1 MRRLLNESID
11 TEDNYLCECTHP
23 QSFGKY
29 CEYLLPMEATFPE
42 TMLWEIMMRR
52 NNLWEMQKYSD
63 IVCYT
68 TLICDYGLLCLD
80 WRDICDG
87 VQQCMFGYDEENCD
101 TLEFNECEDDE
112 YRCMNGIC
120 IPEEYFLD
128 GTYDCLDLTDE
139 KEQFN
144 DTKCIF
150 HPVSYE
156 CDDRICL
163 RSYWSCGDGQ
173 CVQHERD
180 IFPYVECKSFREY
193 YHMCE
198 LFDDQSLWTLPN
210 GKCYESSEYEE
221 VLENHRTDSEECV
234 YFIKCALSR
243 GGEKNCP
250 CGGDLS
256 CIDELENP
264 CSFIMQYPNGVVM
277 ARYTFYYHPITRD
290 WSEKMPD
297 VIVVNES
304 TKCLGYMA
312 HRQEI
317 LRYPSSH
324 NLNHLRVPPCASILN
339 IFSSVVNDDDRFCYN
354 NSQTFN
360 NRSYNF
366 IDVCIR
372 SKDCISA
379 YRIQDGYSDC
389 SNNEDEYQYRQFS
402 NSCSNIRRHRFQCSD
417 EQPSC
422 LPVQKLGDGR
432 HDCEDESDERLIEKG
447 IALSE
452 LKCNSESQ
460 KDCEFIRRYV
470 DESGKLGTKNSS
482 DRQLQLTK
490 TPFRALCDTFWNW
503 NSAKD
508 EDIELCQTWWRCA
521 ENQWQCHSG
530 QCINLE
536 WVLDEEWD
544 CVDASD
550 EQGLLFYM
558 DDLTARNLA
567 FVNLGKL
574 VEKFNTLYKSQPFWN
589 LCNLTVEYPCF
600 RANVLDPLNITQ
612 NRPCIDLYRIGDG
625 YIDCAGAIDERNN
638 RRYYL
643 LSYMLGYCF
652 ECSSAAECIPYWPQC
667 SGQCDD
673 NRVQCYGY
681 KQSINCSGKLDFMCL
696 NGECMRNGWCDMHL
710 DCSHGEDELLC
721 IDRKR
726 LVPIPF
732 YQNYRLN
739 KELSIKTT
747 KQKLRLPQFPINTN
761 MDKTTN
767 KSNLIIKNRLLAIHF
782 SSQVN
787 PSIPYYC
794 NRGVGVYLYNGQ
806 IACFCPPQ
814 YYGDKCQF
822 HNDRLIFQFYL
833 NLSQSIYAQT
843 THSNTMLKLLVIF
856 LNENQPL
863 MTESFQIQLKD
874 AINFP
879 RKNLI
884 HLLYSRSNVSLY
896 HKRTRYFNRSDILNQ
911 HPYSVRI
918 EVYELSSFEKARL
931 VAVWLYPV
939 HFDFLPSFRLV
950 KVLHLI
956 KPDTTTNPCHS
967 NPCNPYQECHQ
978 ILNQN
983 ATYICL
989 CRPNYKGHNCSILDK
1004 MCEQDFCSCKSLC
1017 KPNYR
1022 GLLSSNEQPY
1032 CLCSLYEIGYRC
1044 DLMYDKCHSNPCRN
1058 HGTCLSTT
1066 KPQEFICLCDEYHYG
1081 YRCQL
1086 EKRAIRL
1093 YITRNPPHQATAVQY
1108 FDINFVSLDLLLVHQ
1123 RVDVH
1128 LPNFLHYL
1136 FGEQITTKLIVVKLY
1151 SNMQSNIYLISI
1163 RIDGESINGTTEV
1176 SEKTHCPHVQTLFP
1190 TKAEINPFK
1199 YHYLCIQNSSLF
1211 CFIDESYLCICAE
1224 NHNRTECFGYDHSL
1238 DQCSSCLAGGLC
1250 LKEDHM
1256 RAKFLC
1262 LCPQCYYGSS
1272 CQFNIEGISFTL
1284 DLLISQVNLTI
1295 QIMYFIFALLIFI
1308 IGCITNYAGM
1318 VTFKRPKL
1326 RKSSIGIYILLV
1338 LIINQY
1344 SLFSLIM
1351 KLFIIL
1357 FHSLMNDISCKIT
1370 SYMLSVS
1377 IRCSFWLTS
1386 LIAIERVSYLLF
1398 PFAIVLK
1405 KSSVARIISL
1415 ATLLI
1420 VGIMHIHE
1428 LIFYMKLTDQNE
1440 RTLCVIDFPIRIRT
1454 YDRITVLFHY
1464 LIPFC
1469 IQILS
1474 ITILLILA
1482 ARNRSRIGNSR
1493 DTFIEYLK
1501 RQFRRQKELY
1511 IPPSVIVLSG
1521 LPQVIFSFSFACRE
1535 LVTWQ
1540 QHVLLIAYF
1549 LSFAP
1554 QLLGFIIYVLPST
1567 NYMKEFQTTKLS
1579 KIRIFQWV
1587 LWKKKTRTSK

>member
-1 MRRLLNESID
+1 
-11 TEDNYLCECTHP
+11 
-23 QSFGKY
+23 
-29 CEYLLPMEATFPE
+29 MEATFPE

-210 GKCYESSEYEE
+210 GKCYESS
-221 VLENHRTDSEECV
+221 D
-234 YFIKCALSR
+234 
-243 GGEKNCP
+243 
-250 CGGDLS
+250 
-256 CIDELENP
+256 
-264 CSFIMQYPNGVVM
+264 
-277 ARYTFYYHPITRD
+277 
-290 WSEKMPD
+290 
-297 VIVVNES
+297 
-304 TKCLGYMA
+304 
-312 HRQEI
+312 
-317 LRYPSSH
+317 
-324 NLNHLRVPPCASILN
+324 
-339 IFSSVVNDDDRFCYN
+339 
-354 NSQTFN
+354 
-360 NRSYNF
+360 
-366 IDVCIR
+366 
-372 SKDCISA
+372 
-379 YRIQDGYSDC
+379 
-389 SNNEDEYQYRQFS
+389 
-402 NSCSNIRRHRFQCSD
+402 
-417 EQPSC
+417 
-422 LPVQKLGDGR
+422 
-432 HDCEDESDERLIEKG
+432 
-447 IALSE
+447 
-452 LKCNSESQ
+452 
-460 KDCEFIRRYV
+460 
-470 DESGKLGTKNSS
+470 S

-638 RRYYL
+638 R
-643 LSYMLGYCF
+643 
-652 ECSSAAECIPYWPQC
+652 
-667 SGQCDD
+667 
-673 NRVQCYGY
+673 
-681 KQSINCSGKLDFMCL
+681 
-696 NGECMRNGWCDMHL
+696 
-710 DCSHGEDELLC
+710 
-721 IDRKR
+721 
-726 LVPIPF
+726 
-732 YQNYRLN
+732 
-739 KELSIKTT
+739 
-747 KQKLRLPQFPINTN
+747 
-761 MDKTTN
+761 
-767 KSNLIIKNRLLAIHF
+767 
-782 SSQVN
+782 SQVN

-1004 MCEQDFCSCKSLC
+1004 MCEQDFCS
-1017 KPNYR
+1017 
-1022 GLLSSNEQPY
+1022 
-1032 CLCSLYEIGYRC
+1032 
-1044 DLMYDKCHSNPCRN
+1044 
-1058 HGTCLSTT
+1058 
-1066 KPQEFICLCDEYHYG
+1066 F
-1081 YRCQL
+1081 
-1086 EKRAIRL
+1086 
-1093 YITRNPPHQATAVQY
+1093 
-1108 FDINFVSLDLLLVHQ
+1108 HQ

-1190 TKAEINPFK
+1190 TKA
-1199 YHYLCIQNSSLF
+1199 
-1211 CFIDESYLCICAE
+1211 DESYLCICAE

-1272 CQFNIEGISFTL
+1272 CQFNIE
-1284 DLLISQVNLTI
+1284 
-1295 QIMYFIFALLIFI
+1295 
-1308 IGCITNYAGM
+1308 
-1318 VTFKRPKL
+1318 
-1326 RKSSIGIYILLV
+1326 
-1338 LIINQY
+1338 
-1344 SLFSLIM
+1344 
-1351 KLFIIL
+1351 
-1357 FHSLMNDISCKIT
+1357 
-1370 SYMLSVS
+1370 
-1377 IRCSFWLTS
+1377 
-1386 LIAIERVSYLLF
+1386 
-1398 PFAIVLK
+1398 
-1405 KSSVARIISL
+1405 
-1415 ATLLI
+1415 
-1420 VGIMHIHE
+1420 
-1428 LIFYMKLTDQNE
+1428 
-1440 RTLCVIDFPIRIRT
+1440 
-1454 YDRITVLFHY
+1454 
-1464 LIPFC
+1464 
-1469 IQILS
+1469 
-1474 ITILLILA
+1474 
-1482 ARNRSRIGNSR
+1482 
-1493 DTFIEYLK
+1493 
-1501 RQFRRQKELY
+1501 
-1511 IPPSVIVLSG
+1511 
-1521 LPQVIFSFSFACRE
+1521 
-1535 LVTWQ
+1535 
-1540 QHVLLIAYF
+1540 
-1549 LSFAP
+1549 
-1554 QLLGFIIYVLPST
+1554 
-1567 NYMKEFQTTKLS
+1567 
-1579 KIRIFQWV
+1579 
-1587 LWKKKTRTSK
+1587 

>member
-1 MRRLLNESID
+1 
-11 TEDNYLCECTHP
+11 
-23 QSFGKY
+23 
-29 CEYLLPMEATFPE
+29 MEATFPE

-210 GKCYESSEYEE
+210 GKCYESS
-221 VLENHRTDSEECV
+221 D
-234 YFIKCALSR
+234 
-243 GGEKNCP
+243 
-250 CGGDLS
+250 
-256 CIDELENP
+256 
-264 CSFIMQYPNGVVM
+264 
-277 ARYTFYYHPITRD
+277 
-290 WSEKMPD
+290 
-297 VIVVNES
+297 
-304 TKCLGYMA
+304 
-312 HRQEI
+312 
-317 LRYPSSH
+317 
-324 NLNHLRVPPCASILN
+324 
-339 IFSSVVNDDDRFCYN
+339 
-354 NSQTFN
+354 
-360 NRSYNF
+360 
-366 IDVCIR
+366 
-372 SKDCISA
+372 
-379 YRIQDGYSDC
+379 
-389 SNNEDEYQYRQFS
+389 
-402 NSCSNIRRHRFQCSD
+402 
-417 EQPSC
+417 
-422 LPVQKLGDGR
+422 
-432 HDCEDESDERLIEKG
+432 
-447 IALSE
+447 
-452 LKCNSESQ
+452 
-460 KDCEFIRRYV
+460 
-470 DESGKLGTKNSS
+470 
-482 DRQLQLTK
+482 
-490 TPFRALCDTFWNW
+490 
-503 NSAKD
+503 
-508 EDIELCQTWWRCA
+508 
-521 ENQWQCHSG
+521 
-530 QCINLE
+530 
-536 WVLDEEWD
+536 
-544 CVDASD
+544 
-550 EQGLLFYM
+550 
-558 DDLTARNLA
+558 
-567 FVNLGKL
+567 
-574 VEKFNTLYKSQPFWN
+574 
-589 LCNLTVEYPCF
+589 
-600 RANVLDPLNITQ
+600 
-612 NRPCIDLYRIGDG
+612 
-625 YIDCAGAIDERNN
+625 
-638 RRYYL
+638 
-643 LSYMLGYCF
+643 
-652 ECSSAAECIPYWPQC
+652 
-667 SGQCDD
+667 
-673 NRVQCYGY
+673 
-681 KQSINCSGKLDFMCL
+681 
-696 NGECMRNGWCDMHL
+696 
-710 DCSHGEDELLC
+710 
-721 IDRKR
+721 
-726 LVPIPF
+726 
-732 YQNYRLN
+732 
-739 KELSIKTT
+739 
-747 KQKLRLPQFPINTN
+747 
-761 MDKTTN
+761 
-767 KSNLIIKNRLLAIHF
+767 
-782 SSQVN
+782 QVN

-1004 MCEQDFCSCKSLC
+1004 MCEQDFCS
-1017 KPNYR
+1017 
-1022 GLLSSNEQPY
+1022 
-1032 CLCSLYEIGYRC
+1032 
-1044 DLMYDKCHSNPCRN
+1044 
-1058 HGTCLSTT
+1058 
-1066 KPQEFICLCDEYHYG
+1066 F
-1081 YRCQL
+1081 
-1086 EKRAIRL
+1086 
-1093 YITRNPPHQATAVQY
+1093 
-1108 FDINFVSLDLLLVHQ
+1108 HQ

-1190 TKAEINPFK
+1190 TKA
-1199 YHYLCIQNSSLF
+1199 
-1211 CFIDESYLCICAE
+1211 DESYLCICAE

-1295 QIMYFIFALLIFI
+1295 QII
-1308 IGCITNYAGM
+1308 
-1318 VTFKRPKL
+1318 
-1326 RKSSIGIYILLV
+1326 
-1338 LIINQY
+1338 
-1344 SLFSLIM
+1344 
-1351 KLFIIL
+1351 
-1357 FHSLMNDISCKIT
+1357 
-1370 SYMLSVS
+1370 
-1377 IRCSFWLTS
+1377 
-1386 LIAIERVSYLLF
+1386 
-1398 PFAIVLK
+1398 
-1405 KSSVARIISL
+1405 L

>member
-1 MRRLLNESID
+1 
-11 TEDNYLCECTHP
+11 
-23 QSFGKY
+23 
-29 CEYLLPMEATFPE
+29 MEATFPE

-210 GKCYESSEYEE
+210 GKCYESS
-221 VLENHRTDSEECV
+221 D
-234 YFIKCALSR
+234 
-243 GGEKNCP
+243 
-250 CGGDLS
+250 
-256 CIDELENP
+256 
-264 CSFIMQYPNGVVM
+264 
-277 ARYTFYYHPITRD
+277 
-290 WSEKMPD
+290 
-297 VIVVNES
+297 
-304 TKCLGYMA
+304 
-312 HRQEI
+312 
-317 LRYPSSH
+317 
-324 NLNHLRVPPCASILN
+324 
-339 IFSSVVNDDDRFCYN
+339 
-354 NSQTFN
+354 
-360 NRSYNF
+360 
-366 IDVCIR
+366 
-372 SKDCISA
+372 
-379 YRIQDGYSDC
+379 
-389 SNNEDEYQYRQFS
+389 
-402 NSCSNIRRHRFQCSD
+402 
-417 EQPSC
+417 
-422 LPVQKLGDGR
+422 
-432 HDCEDESDERLIEKG
+432 
-447 IALSE
+447 
-452 LKCNSESQ
+452 
-460 KDCEFIRRYV
+460 
-470 DESGKLGTKNSS
+470 
-482 DRQLQLTK
+482 
-490 TPFRALCDTFWNW
+490 
-503 NSAKD
+503 
-508 EDIELCQTWWRCA
+508 
-521 ENQWQCHSG
+521 
-530 QCINLE
+530 
-536 WVLDEEWD
+536 
-544 CVDASD
+544 
-550 EQGLLFYM
+550 
-558 DDLTARNLA
+558 
-567 FVNLGKL
+567 
-574 VEKFNTLYKSQPFWN
+574 
-589 LCNLTVEYPCF
+589 
-600 RANVLDPLNITQ
+600 
-612 NRPCIDLYRIGDG
+612 
-625 YIDCAGAIDERNN
+625 
-638 RRYYL
+638 
-643 LSYMLGYCF
+643 
-652 ECSSAAECIPYWPQC
+652 
-667 SGQCDD
+667 
-673 NRVQCYGY
+673 
-681 KQSINCSGKLDFMCL
+681 
-696 NGECMRNGWCDMHL
+696 
-710 DCSHGEDELLC
+710 
-721 IDRKR
+721 
-726 LVPIPF
+726 
-732 YQNYRLN
+732 
-739 KELSIKTT
+739 
-747 KQKLRLPQFPINTN
+747 
-761 MDKTTN
+761 
-767 KSNLIIKNRLLAIHF
+767 
-782 SSQVN
+782 QVN

-1176 SEKTHCPHVQTLFP
+1176 SEKTHCPHVQTLFQ
-1190 TKAEINPFK
+1190 TK
-1199 YHYLCIQNSSLF
+1199 
-1211 CFIDESYLCICAE
+1211 
-1224 NHNRTECFGYDHSL
+1224 
-1238 DQCSSCLAGGLC
+1238 
-1250 LKEDHM
+1250 
-1256 RAKFLC
+1256 
-1262 LCPQCYYGSS
+1262 
-1272 CQFNIEGISFTL
+1272 
-1284 DLLISQVNLTI
+1284 
-1295 QIMYFIFALLIFI
+1295 
-1308 IGCITNYAGM
+1308 
-1318 VTFKRPKL
+1318 
-1326 RKSSIGIYILLV
+1326 
-1338 LIINQY
+1338 
-1344 SLFSLIM
+1344 
-1351 KLFIIL
+1351 
-1357 FHSLMNDISCKIT
+1357 
-1370 SYMLSVS
+1370 
-1377 IRCSFWLTS
+1377 
-1386 LIAIERVSYLLF
+1386 
-1398 PFAIVLK
+1398 
-1405 KSSVARIISL
+1405 
-1415 ATLLI
+1415 
-1420 VGIMHIHE
+1420 
-1428 LIFYMKLTDQNE
+1428 
-1440 RTLCVIDFPIRIRT
+1440 
-1454 YDRITVLFHY
+1454 
-1464 LIPFC
+1464 
-1469 IQILS
+1469 
-1474 ITILLILA
+1474 
-1482 ARNRSRIGNSR
+1482 
-1493 DTFIEYLK
+1493 
-1501 RQFRRQKELY
+1501 
-1511 IPPSVIVLSG
+1511 
-1521 LPQVIFSFSFACRE
+1521 
-1535 LVTWQ
+1535 
-1540 QHVLLIAYF
+1540 
-1549 LSFAP
+1549 
-1554 QLLGFIIYVLPST
+1554 
-1567 NYMKEFQTTKLS
+1567 
-1579 KIRIFQWV
+1579 
-1587 LWKKKTRTSK
+1587 